1 MHFAASYSLFVQP
14 SEIYMQTVID
24 HGPQPARTRGPG
36 GRRAVGDG
44 CNLVSIVNA
53 VRAFERISA
62 DITKT
67 FAF

>member
-1 MHFAASYSLFVQP
+1 
-14 SEIYMQTVID
+14 MQTVID